1 MNKNEL
7 LKIKDSRKNKITNVQ
22 NITAKVSDNILC
34 IYIYNNKKLEKTIF
48 IKRNERLT
56 YNYITGKWSGN
67 KVTDDISF
75 INIED
80 SSKNVIDRFLK
91 KFELT
96 DGKCEKALPYA
107 SLLNELSSKTFTLN
121 KPNDYELIKDVIANL
136 DKDKIKNQIHN
147 ALPAKIIV
155 HNKTKCFCTKC
166 KSDFTKRLKART
178 KTTCPICK
186 SEATVLPILPY
197 VKYATKYTDSTVK
210 TYFEN
215 RSYRS
220 LVIHTIVKYINKN
233 DKILLEIPAYP
244 IYSVKYDDLDTKPL
258 SECITEDIAQYVEK
272 AIIFKPYHL
281 EKIYQ
286 PQYYGIQNKSRN
298 YTSIPYNVLTYTS
311 AFTDIYTTF
320 DIENKGDLRKLKGYN
335 SPKYNLNED
344 LIFKINT
351 LYADMDHL
359 KTISN
364 EIYNMLI
371 KSEKSNDFHTLYK
384 HINSKGESL
393 KELLG
398 LQQLKDEQIKKL
410 NDLSDINITK
420 NRNKYIYNITNKLSA
435 ILTSLKQNKLN
446 SQFVDRLDMIIQN
459 LPEQK
464 YTSHTTYYTHTTTY
478 ESNKNYEKTLCKTL
492 LSIQNKFI
500 VNVKDKTL
508 NIIESL
514 SKLNKNRLV
523 EEWLRN
529 PDEVVVRKS
538 TELTK
543 ALSITKGQLANIECL
558 DDLLWCIFNYNNQLK
573 YKDDTITTI
582 KHYIKRPDNEFLN
595 LLNVTKMSILQFA
608 NYIPTLRKNCIY
620 FTDYNKYIMNCVDLK
635 KQVTSNTINR
645 PKNIKSAINKVKI
658 EKNITDN
665 PILKELKQTTDKVE
679 LQQTFDDLKLYEYSD
694 NKYSIITPDKPE
706 DIFYEGIAL
715 NHCVANSNIYL
726 KRMYEHESYILFLRK
741 TDDVETPWYTLEI
754 EPGGIIRQKRTKFD
768 NVNKD
773 FEDALPF
780 LKKWQNHIN
789 DITKDN
795 LSSEIENSKVKRL
808 ENLMTLRSQRKTV
821 IIDGKVHLLADIL
834 EQDLLQI

>member
-1 MNKNEL
+1 MNKNKL
-7 LKIKDSRKNKITNVQ
+7 LKIKDSRKNKITDIQ

-34 IYIYNNKKLEKTIF
+34 IYIYNNKSLEKTIF
-48 IKRNERLT
+48 IKPNKRLT
-56 YNYITGKWSGN
+56 YNYITRKWSGT
-67 KVTDDISF
+67 KVTDSISF

-96 DGKCEKALPYA
+96 DGKCERALPY
-107 SLLNELSSKTFTLN
+107 SDLLNKLSSKAFTLH
-121 KPNDYELIKDVIANL
+121 KPNDHTLIKEVISNL
-136 DKDKIKNQIHN
+136 DKDNIKNQIH
-147 ALPAKIIV
+147 AAIPAKIIV

-178 KTTCPICK
+178 KTTCPNCK

-197 VKYATKYTDSTVK
+197 VKYATKYTDGTVK

-220 LVIHTIVKYINKN
+220 LVIHTIVKHVNKN

-298 YTSIPYNVLTYTS
+298 YTSIPYNTLTYAS

-320 DIENKGDLRKLKGYN
+320 NIENKGDLRKLKGYN
-335 SPKYNLNED
+335 NPKYNLNED

-351 LYADMDHL
+351 LYADIDHL

-364 EIYNMLI
+364 ETYNILI

-384 HINSKGESL
+384 HIDNKGKDL
-393 KELLG
+393 KEILG
-398 LQQLKDEQIKKL
+398 LQQLKDKQIKKIS
-410 NDLSDINITK
+410 NINTNIL
-420 NRNKYIYNITNKLSA
+420 NITNKLSA

-446 SQFVDRLDMIIQN
+446 LQFVDQINMIIQH

-464 YTSHTTYYTHTTTY
+464 YTSHATYYTYTTTY
-478 ESNKNYEKTLCKTL
+478 ESNKSYEKTLCKTL

-500 VNVKDKTL
+500 INVKDKTL

-529 PDEVVVRKS
+529 PDEIVVHKS

-543 ALSITKGQLANIECL
+543 ALGITKGQLASAACL
-558 DDLLWCIFNYNNQLK
+558 DDLLWCIFNYNNKLK

-582 KHYIKRPDNEFLN
+582 RNYIKRPDNEFLN
-595 LLNVTKMSILQFA
+595 LLNVTKMSLLQFA

-620 FTDYNKYIMNCVDLK
+620 FTDYNKYLINCVDLK

-679 LQQTFDDLKLYEYSD
+679 LQQTFDDLKLYEYND

-741 TDDVETPWYTLEI
+741 TDDVETPWYTLEV

-821 IIDGKVHLLADIL
+821 IINGKVHLLADIL

>member
-1 MNKNEL
+1 M
-7 LKIKDSRKNKITNVQ
+7 
-22 NITAKVSDNILC
+22 
-34 IYIYNNKKLEKTIF
+34 
-48 IKRNERLT
+48 
-56 YNYITGKWSGN
+56 
-67 KVTDDISF
+67 
-75 INIED
+75 
-80 SSKNVIDRFLK
+80 
-91 KFELT
+91 
-96 DGKCEKALPYA
+96 
-107 SLLNELSSKTFTLN
+107 
-121 KPNDYELIKDVIANL
+121 
-136 DKDKIKNQIHN
+136 
-147 ALPAKIIV
+147 
-155 HNKTKCFCTKC
+155 
-166 KSDFTKRLKART
+166 
-178 KTTCPICK
+178 
-186 SEATVLPILPY
+186 
-197 VKYATKYTDSTVK
+197 
-210 TYFEN
+210 
-215 RSYRS
+215 
-220 LVIHTIVKYINKN
+220 
-233 DKILLEIPAYP
+233 
-244 IYSVKYDDLDTKPL
+244 
-258 SECITEDIAQYVEK
+258 
-272 AIIFKPYHL
+272 
-281 EKIYQ
+281 
-286 PQYYGIQNKSRN
+286 
-298 YTSIPYNVLTYTS
+298 
-311 AFTDIYTTF
+311 
-320 DIENKGDLRKLKGYN
+320 
-335 SPKYNLNED
+335 NED

-351 LYADMDHL
+351 LYTNMDHL

-384 HINSKGESL
+384 HINSKGENL

-398 LQQLKDEQIKKL
+398 LQQLKDEQIKK
-410 NDLSDINITK
+410 INNVNI
-420 NRNKYIYNITNKLSA
+420 NIYNITNKLSA
-435 ILTSLKQNKLN
+435 ILTSLKQNKLD
-446 SQFVDRLDMIIQN
+446 SQFVDQINIIIQN

-464 YTSHTTYYTHTTTY
+464 CTHHATYYTHNITY
-478 ESNKNYEKTLCKTL
+478 ESNRNYEKTLCKTL
-492 LSIQNKFI
+492 LTIQNKFI
-500 VNVKDKTL
+500 VSVKDKTL

-529 PDEVVVRKS
+529 PDEITVHKS

-543 ALSITKGQLANIECL
+543 ALGITKGQLANIECL
-558 DDLLWCIFNYNNQLK
+558 DDLLWCIFNYNNKLK
-573 YKDDTITTI
+573 YKEDTITTI
-582 KHYIKRPDNEFLN
+582 RHYIKRPDNEFLN
-595 LLNVTKMSILQFA
+595 LLNVTKMSLLQFA

-726 KRMYEHESYILFLRK
+726 KRIYEHESYILFLRK
-741 TDDVETPWYTLEI
+741 TNDVETPWYTLEV

-795 LSSEIENSKVKRL
+795 LSSEIENSKAKRL

-821 IIDGKVHLLADIL
+821 IINGKVHLLADIL

>member
-1 MNKNEL
+1 MNKSEL

-96 DGKCEKALPYA
+96 DEKCERALPYA
-107 SLLNELSSKTFTLN
+107 SLLNELSSRTFTLN

-136 DKDKIKNQIHN
+136 DKDNIKNKIHN
-147 ALPAKIIV
+147 ALPAKILV

-166 KSDFTKRLKART
+166 KSDFTTPLKART
-178 KTTCPICK
+178 TATCPNCK
-186 SEATVLPILPY
+186 SEANVLPVLPY
-197 VKYATKYTDSTVK
+197 VKYATKYTDGTVK

-220 LVIHTIVKYINKN
+220 LVIHTIVKHVNKN
-233 DKILLEIPAYP
+233 NKILLEMPAYP
-244 IYSVKYDDLDTKPL
+244 IYNVQYENLDTKPL
-258 SECITEDIAQYVEK
+258 SECITENIHHYVEK
-272 AIIFKPYHL
+272 AIVFKPHHL

-286 PQYYGIQNKSRN
+286 VQYYGLQNKSHN
-298 YTSIPYNVLTYTS
+298 YTSIPYNTLNFTS

-335 SPKYNLNED
+335 NPKYNLNDD

-364 EIYNMLI
+364 EIYNILM

-384 HINSKGESL
+384 HINSKGRNL
-393 KELLG
+393 KEILG
-398 LQQLKDEQIKKL
+398 LEQLKDDQVKK
-410 NDLSDINITK
+410 LSDINT
-420 NRNKYIYNITNKLSA
+420 NISNIANKLSA
-435 ILTSLKQNKLN
+435 ILTSLKQNRFN
-446 SQFVDRLDMIIQN
+446 SQFVDQINVIIQN

-464 YTSHTTYYTHTTTY
+464 CTHHATYYTHNITY
-478 ESNKNYEKTLCKTL
+478 ESNRNYEKTLCKTL
-492 LSIQNKFI
+492 LTIQNKFI
-500 VNVKDKTL
+500 ISVKNKTL

-529 PDEVVVRKS
+529 PDEITVHKS

-558 DDLLWCIFNYNNQLK
+558 DDLLWCVFNYNNKLK
-573 YKDDTITTI
+573 YKEETIATI
-582 KHYIKRPDNEFLN
+582 RDYIKRPDNEFIN
-595 LLNVTKMSILQFA
+595 LLNVTKMSLLQFA

-620 FTDYNKYIMNCVDLK
+620 FANYNNYIMTCASLK

-658 EKNITDN
+658 ENNIINN
-665 PILKELKQTTDKVE
+665 PILKELKQTTDKME
-679 LQQTFDDLKLYEYSD
+679 LQQTFDDLKLYEYNDS
-694 NKYSIITPDKPE
+694 NYSIITPDKPE
-706 DIFYEGIAL
+706 DVFYEGIAL

-726 KRMYEHESYILFLRK
+726 KRIYEHESYILFLRK
-741 TDDVETPWYTLEI
+741 TNDIETPWYTLEV

-773 FEDALPF
+773 FEDVLPF
-780 LKKWQNHIN
+780 LKKWQKHIN

-795 LSSEIENSKVKRL
+795 LSSEIENSKAKRL

-821 IIDGKVHLLADIL
+821 IMDGKVHLLADIL

>member
-48 IKRNERLT
+48 IKRNKRLT
-56 YNYITGKWSGN
+56 YNYITNKWSGN
-67 KVTDDISF
+67 KVTDNISF

-96 DGKCEKALPYA
+96 DGKCERALPYA

-136 DKDKIKNQIHN
+136 DKDKIKNQMHN
-147 ALPAKIIV
+147 ALPAKILV

-166 KSDFTKRLKART
+166 KSDFTEPLKART
-178 KTTCPICK
+178 TATCPNCK
-186 SEATVLPILPY
+186 SEATVLPVLPY
-197 VKYATKYTDSTVK
+197 VKYATKYTDGTVK

-220 LVIHTIVKYINKN
+220 LVIHTIVKHINKN
-233 DKILLEIPAYP
+233 NKILLEMPTYP

-286 PQYYGIQNKSRN
+286 PQYYGIQNKLHN
-298 YTSIPYNVLTYTS
+298 YTSIPHNTLNFTS

-335 SPKYNLNED
+335 NPKYNLNED

-351 LYADMDHL
+351 LYAGTDYL

-364 EIYNMLI
+364 ETYNILM

-384 HINSKGESL
+384 HINSKGRNL
-393 KELLG
+393 KKILG
-398 LQQLKDEQIKKL
+398 LEQLQDNQIEKL
-410 NDLSDINITK
+410 KNINT
-420 NRNKYIYNITNKLSA
+420 NISNIANKLSA
-435 ILTSLKQNKLN
+435 ILTSLKQNKFN
-446 SQFVDRLDMIIQN
+446 SQFVDQINMIIQN

-464 YTSHTTYYTHTTTY
+464 CTHRTTYYTHNITY

-492 LSIQNKFI
+492 LTIQNKFI
-500 VNVKDKTL
+500 VSVKNKTL

-529 PDEVVVRKS
+529 PDEITVHKS

-543 ALSITKGQLANIECL
+543 ALGITKGQLANVECL
-558 DDLLWCIFNYNNQLK
+558 NDLLWCVFNYNNKLK
-573 YKDDTITTI
+573 YKEDTIATI
-582 KHYIKRPDNEFLN
+582 RDYIKRPDNEFIN
-595 LLNVTKMSILQFA
+595 LLNVTKMSLLQFA

-620 FTDYNKYIMNCVDLK
+620 FADYNNYIMTCVNLK

-658 EKNITDN
+658 ENNINNN
-665 PILKELKQTTDKVE
+665 PILKELKQTTDKLE
-679 LQQTFDDLKLYEYSD
+679 LQQTFDDLKLYEYND
-694 NKYSIITPDKPE
+694 KNYSIITPDKPE
-706 DIFYEGIAL
+706 DVFYEGIAL

-726 KRMYEHESYILFLRK
+726 KRIYEHESYILFLRK
-741 TDDVETPWYTLEI
+741 TNDIETPWYTLEV

-780 LKKWQNHIN
+780 LKKWQKHIN

-795 LSSEIENSKVKRL
+795 LSSEIENSKAKRL

>member
-7 LKIKDSRKNKITNVQ
+7 LKIKDSRKNKITDIQ

-34 IYIYNNKKLEKTIF
+34 IYIYSNKSLEKTIF
-48 IKRNERLT
+48 IKPNQRLT
-56 YNYITGKWSGN
+56 YNCILGKWSGN
-67 KVTDDISF
+67 KVTDSISF

-96 DGKCEKALPYA
+96 DGKCEKALPY
-107 SLLNELSSKTFTLN
+107 SDLLNELSSKAFTLN

-136 DKDKIKNQIHN
+136 DKDNIKNKIHN
-147 ALPAKIIV
+147 ALPAKILV

-166 KSDFTKRLKART
+166 KSDFTAPLKART
-178 KTTCPICK
+178 TATCPNCK
-186 SEATVLPILPY
+186 SEATVLPVLPY
-197 VKYATKYTDSTVK
+197 VKYATKYTDGTVK

-220 LVIHTIVKYINKN
+220 LVIHTIVKHVNKN
-233 DKILLEIPAYP
+233 NKILLEMPAYP
-244 IYSVKYDDLDTKPL
+244 IYNVQYENLDTKPL
-258 SECITEDIAQYVEK
+258 SECITENIHHYVEK
-272 AIIFKPYHL
+272 AIVFKPHHL

-286 PQYYGIQNKSRN
+286 VQYYGLQNKSHN

-335 SPKYNLNED
+335 SPKYNLNDD

-364 EIYNMLI
+364 EIYNILM

-384 HINSKGESL
+384 HINSKGRNL
-393 KELLG
+393 KEILG
-398 LQQLKDEQIKKL
+398 LEQLKDDQVKK
-410 NDLSDINITK
+410 LSDINT
-420 NRNKYIYNITNKLSA
+420 NISNIANKLSA
-435 ILTSLKQNKLN
+435 ILTSLKQNKFN
-446 SQFVDRLDMIIQN
+446 SQFVDQINVIIQN

-464 YTSHTTYYTHTTTY
+464 CTHHATYYTHNITY
-478 ESNKNYEKTLCKTL
+478 ESNRNYEKTLCKTL
-492 LSIQNKFI
+492 LTIQNKFI
-500 VNVKDKTL
+500 ISVKNKTL

-529 PDEVVVRKS
+529 PDEITVHKS

-543 ALSITKGQLANIECL
+543 ALGITKGQLANVECL
-558 DDLLWCIFNYNNQLK
+558 NDLLWCVFNYNNKLK
-573 YKDDTITTI
+573 YKEETIATI
-582 KHYIKRPDNEFLN
+582 RDYIKRPDNEFIN
-595 LLNVTKMSILQFA
+595 LLNVTKMSLLQFA

-620 FTDYNKYIMNCVDLK
+620 FANYNNYIMTCASLK

-658 EKNITDN
+658 ENNIINN
-665 PILKELKQTTDKVE
+665 PILKELKQTTDKME
-679 LQQTFDDLKLYEYSD
+679 LQQTFDDLKLYEYNDS
-694 NKYSIITPDKPE
+694 NYSIITPDKPE
-706 DIFYEGIAL
+706 DVFYEGIAL
-715 NHCVANSNIYL
+715 NHCVANSNMYL
-726 KRMYEHESYILFLRK
+726 KRIYEHESYILFLRK
-741 TDDVETPWYTLEI
+741 TNDIETPWYTLEV

-773 FEDALPF
+773 FEDVLPF
-780 LKKWQNHIN
+780 LKKWQKHIN

-795 LSSEIENSKVKRL
+795 LSSEIENSKAKRL

>member
-96 DGKCEKALPYA
+96 DGKCERALPYA
-107 SLLNELSSKTFTLN
+107 SLLNELSSRTFTLN

-147 ALPAKIIV
+147 ALPAKILV

-166 KSDFTKRLKART
+166 KSDFTAPLKART
-178 KTTCPICK
+178 TATCPNCK
-186 SEATVLPILPY
+186 SEANVLPVLPY
-197 VKYATKYTDSTVK
+197 VKYATKYTDGTVK

-220 LVIHTIVKYINKN
+220 LVIHTIVKHVNKN
-233 DKILLEIPAYP
+233 NKILLEMPAYP

-286 PQYYGIQNKSRN
+286 VQYYGLQNKSHN
-298 YTSIPYNVLTYTS
+298 YTSIPYNTLNFTS

-335 SPKYNLNED
+335 NPKYNLNDD

-364 EIYNMLI
+364 EIYNILM

-384 HINSKGESL
+384 HINSKGRNL
-393 KELLG
+393 KEILG
-398 LQQLKDEQIKKL
+398 LEQLKDDQVKK
-410 NDLSDINITK
+410 LSDINT
-420 NRNKYIYNITNKLSA
+420 NISNIANKLSA
-435 ILTSLKQNKLN
+435 ILTSLKQKKFN
-446 SQFVDRLDMIIQN
+446 SQFVDQINVIIQN

-464 YTSHTTYYTHTTTY
+464 CTHHVTYYTHNITY
-478 ESNKNYEKTLCKTL
+478 ESNRNYEKTLCKTL
-492 LSIQNKFI
+492 LTIQNKFI
-500 VNVKDKTL
+500 ISVKNKTL

-529 PDEVVVRKS
+529 PDEITVHKS

-543 ALSITKGQLANIECL
+543 ALGITKGQLANVECL
-558 DDLLWCIFNYNNQLK
+558 NDLLWCVFNYNNKLK
-573 YKDDTITTI
+573 YKEETIATI
-582 KHYIKRPDNEFLN
+582 RDYIKRPDNEFIN
-595 LLNVTKMSILQFA
+595 LLNVTKMSLLQFA

-620 FTDYNKYIMNCVDLK
+620 FANYNNYIMTCASLK
-635 KQVTSNTINR
+635 KQITSNTINR

-658 EKNITDN
+658 ENNIINN
-665 PILKELKQTTDKVE
+665 PILKELKQTTDKME
-679 LQQTFDDLKLYEYSD
+679 LQQTFDDLKLYEYNDS
-694 NKYSIITPDKPE
+694 NYSIITPDKPE
-706 DIFYEGIAL
+706 DVFYEGIAL

-726 KRMYEHESYILFLRK
+726 KRIYEHESYILFLRK
-741 TDDVETPWYTLEI
+741 TNDVETPWYTLEV

-780 LKKWQNHIN
+780 LKKWQKHIN

-795 LSSEIENSKVKRL
+795 LSSEIENSKAKRL

>member
-96 DGKCEKALPYA
+96 DGKCERALPYA
-107 SLLNELSSKTFTLN
+107 SLLNELSSRTFTLN

-147 ALPAKIIV
+147 ALPAKILV

-166 KSDFTKRLKART
+166 KSDFTAPLKART
-178 KTTCPICK
+178 TATCPNCK
-186 SEATVLPILPY
+186 SEANVLPVLPY
-197 VKYATKYTDSTVK
+197 VKYATKYTDGTVK

-220 LVIHTIVKYINKN
+220 LVIHTIVKHVNKN
-233 DKILLEIPAYP
+233 NKILLEMPAYP

-286 PQYYGIQNKSRN
+286 VQYYGLQNKSHN
-298 YTSIPYNVLTYTS
+298 YTSIPYNTLNFTS

-335 SPKYNLNED
+335 NPKYNLNDD

-364 EIYNMLI
+364 EIYNILM

-384 HINSKGESL
+384 HINSKGRNL
-393 KELLG
+393 KEILG
-398 LQQLKDEQIKKL
+398 LEQLKDDQVKK
-410 NDLSDINITK
+410 LSDINT
-420 NRNKYIYNITNKLSA
+420 NISNIANKLSA
-435 ILTSLKQNKLN
+435 ILTSLKQKKFN
-446 SQFVDRLDMIIQN
+446 SQFVDQINVIIQN

-464 YTSHTTYYTHTTTY
+464 CTHHATYYTHNITY
-478 ESNKNYEKTLCKTL
+478 ESNRNYEKTLCKTL
-492 LSIQNKFI
+492 LTIQNKFI
-500 VNVKDKTL
+500 ISVKNKTL

-529 PDEVVVRKS
+529 PDEITVHKS

-543 ALSITKGQLANIECL
+543 ALGITKGQLANVECL
-558 DDLLWCIFNYNNQLK
+558 NDLLWCVFNYNNKLK
-573 YKDDTITTI
+573 YKEETIATI
-582 KHYIKRPDNEFLN
+582 RDYIKRPDNEFIN
-595 LLNVTKMSILQFA
+595 LLNVTKMSLLQFA

-620 FTDYNKYIMNCVDLK
+620 FANYNNYIMTCASLK
-635 KQVTSNTINR
+635 KQITSNTINR

-658 EKNITDN
+658 ENNIINN
-665 PILKELKQTTDKVE
+665 PILKELKQTTDKME
-679 LQQTFDDLKLYEYSD
+679 LQQTFDDLKLYEYNDS
-694 NKYSIITPDKPE
+694 NYSIITPDKPE
-706 DIFYEGIAL
+706 DVFYEGIAL

-726 KRMYEHESYILFLRK
+726 KRIYEHESYILFLRK
-741 TDDVETPWYTLEI
+741 TNDVETPWYTLEV

-780 LKKWQNHIN
+780 LKKWQKHIN

-795 LSSEIENSKVKRL
+795 LSSEIENSKAKRL

>member
-7 LKIKDSRKNKITNVQ
+7 LKIKDSRKNKITDIQ

-34 IYIYNNKKLEKTIF
+34 IYIYSNKSLEKTIF
-48 IKRNERLT
+48 IKPNKRLT
-56 YNYITGKWSGN
+56 YNYITGKWSCN
-67 KVTDDISF
+67 KVTDSISF

-96 DGKCEKALPYA
+96 DGKCEKALPY
-107 SLLNELSSKTFTLN
+107 SDLLNKLSSKAFTLN
-121 KPNDYELIKDVIANL
+121 KPNDHALIKEVIANL
-136 DKDKIKNQIHN
+136 DKDNIKSQIHA

-178 KTTCPICK
+178 KTTCPNCK
-186 SEATVLPILPY
+186 SEATVLPVLPY
-197 VKYATKYTDSTVK
+197 VKYATKYTDGTVK

-220 LVIHTIVKYINKN
+220 LVIHTIIKHINKN
-233 DKILLEIPAYP
+233 NKILLEIPAYP
-244 IYSVKYDDLDTKPL
+244 IYSVKYDDLDAKPL

-298 YTSIPYNVLTYTS
+298 YTSVPYNALTYTS

-320 DIENKGDLRKLKGYN
+320 DIENKGDMKKLKGYN

-364 EIYNMLI
+364 EIYNMLM

-384 HINSKGESL
+384 HINSKGRNL
-393 KELLG
+393 KEILG
-398 LQQLKDEQIKKL
+398 LEQLKDDQVKK
-410 NDLSDINITK
+410 LSDINT
-420 NRNKYIYNITNKLSA
+420 NISNIANKLSA
-435 ILTSLKQNKLN
+435 ILTSLKQNKFN
-446 SQFVDRLDMIIQN
+446 SQFVDQINVIIQN

-464 YTSHTTYYTHTTTY
+464 CTHQATYYTHNITY
-478 ESNKNYEKTLCKTL
+478 ESNRNYEKTLCKTL
-492 LSIQNKFI
+492 LTIQNKFI
-500 VNVKDKTL
+500 ISAKNKTL

-529 PDEVVVRKS
+529 PDEITVHKS

-543 ALSITKGQLANIECL
+543 ALGITKGQLANIECL
-558 DDLLWCIFNYNNQLK
+558 DDLLWCVFNYNNKLK
-573 YKDDTITTI
+573 YKEETIATI
-582 KHYIKRPDNEFLN
+582 RDYIKRPDNEFIN
-595 LLNVTKMSILQFA
+595 LLNVTKMSLLQFA
-608 NYIPTLRKNCIY
+608 NYIPTLRKHCIY
-620 FTDYNKYIMNCVDLK
+620 FTDYNNYILTCASLK

-658 EKNITDN
+658 ENNIINN

-679 LQQTFDDLKLYEYSD
+679 LQQTFDDLKLYEYND
-694 NKYSIITPDKPE
+694 KNYSIITPDKPE
-706 DIFYEGIAL
+706 DVFYEGIAL

-726 KRMYEHESYILFLRK
+726 KRIYEHESYILFLRK
-741 TDDVETPWYTLEI
+741 TNDIETPWYTLEV
-754 EPGGIIRQKRTKFD
+754 EPDGIIRQKRTKFD

-780 LKKWQNHIN
+780 LKKWQKHIN

-795 LSSEIENSKVKRL
+795 LSSEIENSKAKRL

>member
-96 DGKCEKALPYA
+96 DGKCERALPYA
-107 SLLNELSSKTFTLN
+107 SLLNELSSRTFTLN

-147 ALPAKIIV
+147 ALPAKILV

-166 KSDFTKRLKART
+166 KSDFTAPLKART
-178 KTTCPICK
+178 TATCPNCK
-186 SEATVLPILPY
+186 SEASVLPVLPY
-197 VKYATKYTDSTVK
+197 VKYATKYTDGTVK

-220 LVIHTIVKYINKN
+220 LVIHTIVKHVNKN
-233 DKILLEIPAYP
+233 NKILLEMPAYP
-244 IYSVKYDDLDTKPL
+244 IYNVQYENLDTKPL
-258 SECITEDIAQYVEK
+258 SECITENIHHYVEK
-272 AIIFKPYHL
+272 AIVFKPHHL

-286 PQYYGIQNKSRN
+286 VQYYGLQNKSHN
-298 YTSIPYNVLTYTS
+298 YTSIPYNTLNFTS

-320 DIENKGDLRKLKGYN
+320 DIENKSDLRKLKGYN
-335 SPKYNLNED
+335 NPKYNLNED

-364 EIYNMLI
+364 EIYNILI

-384 HINSKGESL
+384 HINSKGRNL
-393 KELLG
+393 KEILG
-398 LQQLKDEQIKKL
+398 LEQLKDDQVKK
-410 NDLSDINITK
+410 LSDINT
-420 NRNKYIYNITNKLSA
+420 NISNIANKLSA
-435 ILTSLKQNKLN
+435 ILTSLKQNKFN
-446 SQFVDRLDMIIQN
+446 SQFVDQINVIIQN
-459 LPEQK
+459 LPKQK
-464 YTSHTTYYTHTTTY
+464 CTHHATYYTHNITY
-478 ESNKNYEKTLCKTL
+478 ESNRNYEKTLCKTL
-492 LSIQNKFI
+492 LTIQNKFI
-500 VNVKDKTL
+500 ISVKNKTL

-529 PDEVVVRKS
+529 PDEITVHKS

-543 ALSITKGQLANIECL
+543 ALGITKGQLANVECL
-558 DDLLWCIFNYNNQLK
+558 NDLLWCVFNYNNKLK
-573 YKDDTITTI
+573 YKEETIATI
-582 KHYIKRPDNEFLN
+582 RDYIKRPDNEFLN

-608 NYIPTLRKNCIY
+608 NYIPTLRKHYIY
-620 FTDYNKYIMNCVDLK
+620 FTDYNNYILTCASLK

-679 LQQTFDDLKLYEYSD
+679 LQQTFDDLKLYEYND
-694 NKYSIITPDKPE
+694 NKYSIITPDKPK

-726 KRMYEHESYILFLRK
+726 KRIYEHESYILFLRK
-741 TDDVETPWYTLEI
+741 TNDVETPWYTLEV

-768 NVNKD
+768 TVNKD

-795 LSSEIENSKVKRL
+795 LSSEIENSKAKRI

>member
-7 LKIKDSRKNKITNVQ
+7 LKIKDSRKNKITNAQ

-67 KVTDDISF
+67 NVTDDISF

-96 DGKCEKALPYA
+96 DGKCEKALPYS

-136 DKDKIKNQIHN
+136 DKDNIKNKIHN
-147 ALPAKIIV
+147 ALPAKILV

-166 KSDFTKRLKART
+166 KSDFTAPLKART
-178 KTTCPICK
+178 TATCPNCK
-186 SEATVLPILPY
+186 SEANVLPVLPY
-197 VKYATKYTDSTVK
+197 VKYATKYTDGTVK

-220 LVIHTIVKYINKN
+220 LVIHTIVKHVNKN
-233 DKILLEIPAYP
+233 NKILLEMPAYP
-244 IYSVKYDDLDTKPL
+244 IYSVKYNDLDTKPL
-258 SECITEDIAQYVEK
+258 SKCITENINQYVEK

-286 PQYYGIQNKSRN
+286 VQYYGLQNKLHN
-298 YTSIPYNVLTYTS
+298 YTSIPYNTLNFTS

-335 SPKYNLNED
+335 NPKYNLNED

-364 EIYNMLI
+364 ETYNILI

-384 HINSKGESL
+384 HINSKGRNL
-393 KELLG
+393 KEILG
-398 LQQLKDEQIKKL
+398 LEQLKDDQVKK
-410 NDLSDINITK
+410 LSDINT
-420 NRNKYIYNITNKLSA
+420 NISNIANKLSA
-435 ILTSLKQNKLN
+435 ILTSLKQNKFN
-446 SQFVDRLDMIIQN
+446 SQFVDQINVIIQN

-464 YTSHTTYYTHTTTY
+464 CTHHATYYTHNITY

-492 LSIQNKFI
+492 LTIQNKFI

-529 PDEVVVRKS
+529 PDEITVHKS

-543 ALSITKGQLANIECL
+543 ALGITKGQLANVECL
-558 DDLLWCIFNYNNQLK
+558 NDLLWCVFNYNNKLK
-573 YKDDTITTI
+573 YKEETIITI
-582 KHYIKRPDNEFLN
+582 RDYIKRPDNEFIN
-595 LLNVTKMSILQFA
+595 LLNVTKMSLLQFA

-620 FTDYNKYIMNCVDLK
+620 FANYNNYIMTCASLK

-658 EKNITDN
+658 ENNIINN

-679 LQQTFDDLKLYEYSD
+679 LQQTFDDLKLYEYND
-694 NKYSIITPDKPE
+694 KNYSIITPNKPE

-726 KRMYEHESYILFLRK
+726 KRIYEHESYILFLRK
-741 TDDVETPWYTLEI
+741 TNDIETPWYTLEV

-780 LKKWQNHIN
+780 LKKWQKHIN

-795 LSSEIENSKVKRL
+795 LSSEIENSKAKRL

>member
-34 IYIYNNKKLEKTIF
+34 IYIYNNKSLEKTIF
-48 IKRNERLT
+48 IKPNQKLT

-96 DGKCEKALPYA
+96 DGKCEKALPYS

-136 DKDKIKNQIHN
+136 DKDNIKNKIHN
-147 ALPAKIIV
+147 ALPAKILV

-166 KSDFTKRLKART
+166 KSDFTAPLKART
-178 KTTCPICK
+178 TATCPNCK
-186 SEATVLPILPY
+186 SEANVLPVLPY
-197 VKYATKYTDSTVK
+197 VKYATKYTDGTVK

-220 LVIHTIVKYINKN
+220 LVIHTIVKHVNKN
-233 DKILLEIPAYP
+233 NKILLEMPAYP
-244 IYSVKYDDLDTKPL
+244 IYNVQYENLDTKPL
-258 SECITEDIAQYVEK
+258 SECITENIHHYVEK
-272 AIIFKPYHL
+272 AIVFKPHHL

-286 PQYYGIQNKSRN
+286 VQYYGLQNKSHN
-298 YTSIPYNVLTYTS
+298 YTSIPYNTLNFTS

-335 SPKYNLNED
+335 NPKYNLNDD

-364 EIYNMLI
+364 EIYNILM

-384 HINSKGESL
+384 HINSKGRNL
-393 KELLG
+393 KEILG
-398 LQQLKDEQIKKL
+398 LEQLKDDQVKK
-410 NDLSDINITK
+410 LSDINT
-420 NRNKYIYNITNKLSA
+420 NISNIANKLSA

-446 SQFVDRLDMIIQN
+446 SQFVDQINMIIQN

-464 YTSHTTYYTHTTTY
+464 YTGHSTYYTYKITY
-478 ESNKNYEKTLCKTL
+478 ESNRNYEKTLCKTL
-492 LSIQNKFI
+492 LTIQNKFI
-500 VNVKDKTL
+500 VSVKDKTL

-514 SKLNKNRLV
+514 SKLNKDRLTK
-523 EEWLRN
+523 EWLRN
-529 PDEVVVRKS
+529 PDEIIVHKS

-543 ALSITKGQLANIECL
+543 ALGITKGQLANIECL
-558 DDLLWCIFNYNNQLK
+558 DDLLWCVFNYNNKLK
-573 YKDDTITTI
+573 YKEETIATI
-582 KHYIKRPDNEFLN
+582 RDYIKRPDNEFIN
-595 LLNVTKMSILQFA
+595 LLNVTKMSLLQFA

-620 FTDYNKYIMNCVDLK
+620 FANYNNYIMTCASLK

-658 EKNITDN
+658 ENNIINN
-665 PILKELKQTTDKVE
+665 PILKELKQTKDRVE
-679 LQQTFDDLKLYEYSD
+679 LQQTFDDLKLYEYND
-694 NKYSIITPDKPE
+694 KNYSIITPDKPE
-706 DIFYEGIAL
+706 DVFYEGIAL

-726 KRMYEHESYILFLRK
+726 KRIYEHESYILFLRK
-741 TDDVETPWYTLEI
+741 TNDIETPWYTLEV

-780 LKKWQNHIN
+780 LKKWQKHIN

-795 LSSEIENSKVKRL
+795 LSSEIENSKAKRL

>member
-7 LKIKDSRKNKITNVQ
+7 LKIKDSRKNKITDTQNV
-22 NITAKVSDNILC
+22 TAKVSDNILY
-34 IYIYNNKKLEKTIF
+34 IYIYNNKILEKTIF
-48 IKRNERLT
+48 IKPNQRLT
-56 YNYITGKWSGN
+56 YNHISSKWSGK
-67 KVTDDISF
+67 KVTDSISF
-75 INIED
+75 VNLED

-91 KFELT
+91 KFDLT
-96 DGKCEKALPYA
+96 DGKCERALPYP
-107 SLLNELSSKTFTLN
+107 SLLNELSSSKFTLN
-121 KPNDYELIKDVIANL
+121 KPNDHILIKEAIDSL
-136 DKDKIKNQIHN
+136 DKDNIKNQVHN
-147 ALPAKIIV
+147 ALPVKILV

-166 KSDFTKRLKART
+166 RSDFIKPLKART
-178 KTTCPICK
+178 KTTCPHCK
-186 SEATVLPILPY
+186 SEATVLPVLPY
-197 VKYATKYTDSTVK
+197 VKYAIKYTDGTVK

-215 RSYRS
+215 RSYRT
-220 LVIHTIVKYINKN
+220 LVIHTIVKYINKT

-258 SECITEDIAQYVEK
+258 SECVTENINHYTEK
-272 AIIFKPYHL
+272 AILFKPYHL

-286 PQYYGIQNKSRN
+286 PQYYGIQNKSCN
-298 YTSIPYNVLTYTS
+298 YTSIPHNTLTYMS

-320 DIENKGDLRKLKGYN
+320 DIENKNDLREIKEYN
-335 SPKYNLNED
+335 TPKYNMNEN
-344 LIFKINT
+344 LIFNINT
-351 LYADMDHL
+351 LYADIDHV

-364 EIYNMLI
+364 EVYNMLI
-371 KSEKSNDFHTLYK
+371 KAEKSNDFHTLYK
-384 HINSKGESL
+384 HINDKSSNL

-398 LQQLKDEQIKKL
+398 LPWLKNAQIKK
-410 NDLSDINITK
+410 INNIDP
-420 NRNKYIYNITNKLSA
+420 NISGITNKLSA

-446 SQFVDRLDMIIQN
+446 SQFVDQIDMIIQN

-464 YTSHTTYYTHTTTY
+464 YTGHSTYYTYKITY
-478 ESNKNYEKTLCKTL
+478 ESNRNYEKTLCKA
-492 LSIQNKFI
+492 LSIIQNKFI

-523 EEWLRN
+523 KEWLRN
-529 PDEVVVRKS
+529 PDEITVHKN

-543 ALSITKGQLANIECL
+543 AMGITKGQLASIECL
-558 DDLLWCIFNYNNQLK
+558 DDLLWCIFNYNNKLK
-573 YKDDTITTI
+573 YKEDVIEVV
-582 KHYIKRPDNEFLN
+582 KNYIPRPDNKFIN
-595 LLNVTKMSILQFA
+595 LLNVTKMSLLQFA
-608 NYIPTLRKNCIY
+608 NYIPTLRKQCIR
-620 FTDYNKYIMNCVDLK
+620 FADYNDYIMTCVHLK

-658 EKNITDN
+658 EKNVTDN

-679 LQQTFDDLKLYEYSD
+679 LQKTFDDLKLYEYND
-694 NKYSIITPDKPE
+694 EGYSIITPDKPE

-726 KRMYEHESYILFLRK
+726 KRIYEHESYILFLRK
-741 TDDVETPWYTLEI
+741 TNDVETPWYTLEV

-789 DITKDN
+789 AITKDN
-795 LSSEIENSKVKRL
+795 LSSEIENSKAKRL

>member
-7 LKIKDSRKNKITNVQ
+7 LKIKDSRKNKITDIQ

-34 IYIYNNKKLEKTIF
+34 IYIYSNKSLEKTIF
-48 IKRNERLT
+48 IKPNQRLT
-56 YNYITGKWSGN
+56 YNCILDKWSGN
-67 KVTDDISF
+67 KVTDSISF

-80 SSKNVIDRFLK
+80 SSKNGIDRFLK

-96 DGKCEKALPYA
+96 DGKCEKALPY
-107 SLLNELSSKTFTLN
+107 SDLLNELSSKAFTLN
-121 KPNDYELIKDVIANL
+121 KPDDHTLIKEVISNL
-136 DKDKIKNQIHN
+136 DKDNIKNQIHA

-197 VKYATKYTDSTVK
+197 VKYATKYTDGTVK

-220 LVIHTIVKYINKN
+220 LVIHTIVKHVNKN
-233 DKILLEIPAYP
+233 NKILLEMPAYP
-244 IYSVKYDDLDTKPL
+244 IYNVQHENLDTKPL
-258 SECITEDIAQYVEK
+258 SECITENIHHYVEK
-272 AIIFKPYHL
+272 AIVFKPHHL

-286 PQYYGIQNKSRN
+286 VQYYGLQNKSHN
-298 YTSIPYNVLTYTS
+298 YTSIPYNTLNFTS

-335 SPKYNLNED
+335 NPKYNLNED

-364 EIYNMLI
+364 ETYNILM

-384 HINSKGESL
+384 HINSKGRNL
-393 KELLG
+393 KEILG
-398 LQQLKDEQIKKL
+398 LEQLKNDQVKK
-410 NDLSDINITK
+410 LSDINT
-420 NRNKYIYNITNKLSA
+420 NISNIANKLSA
-435 ILTSLKQNKLN
+435 ILTSLKQNKFN
-446 SQFVDRLDMIIQN
+446 SQFVDQINVIIQN

-464 YTSHTTYYTHTTTY
+464 CTHHATYYTHNITY
-478 ESNKNYEKTLCKTL
+478 ESNRNYEKTLCKTL

-529 PDEVVVRKS
+529 PDEITVHKS

-543 ALSITKGQLANIECL
+543 ALGITKRQLANIECL
-558 DDLLWCIFNYNNQLK
+558 DDLLWCVFNYNNQLK
-573 YKDDTITTI
+573 YKEDTIKTI
-582 KHYIKRPDNEFLN
+582 RHYITRPDNKFIN
-595 LLNVTKMSILQFA
+595 LLNVTKMSLLQFA
-608 NYIPTLRKNCIY
+608 NYIPTLRKHCIY
-620 FTDYNKYIMNCVDLK
+620 FTDYNNYILTCASLK

-658 EKNITDN
+658 ENNIINN

-679 LQQTFDDLKLYEYSD
+679 LQQTFDDLKLYEYND
-694 NKYSIITPDKPE
+694 KNYSIITPDKPE
-706 DIFYEGIAL
+706 DVFYEGIAL

-726 KRMYEHESYILFLRK
+726 KRIYEHESYILFLRK
-741 TDDVETPWYTLEI
+741 TNDIETPWYTLEV

-780 LKKWQNHIN
+780 LKKWQKHIN

-795 LSSEIENSKVKRL
+795 LSSEIENSKAKRL

>member
-1 MNKNEL
+1 MNKSEL

-67 KVTDDISF
+67 KVTDNISF

-96 DGKCEKALPYA
+96 DGKCERALPYA
-107 SLLNELSSKTFTLN
+107 SLLNELSSRTFTLN

-147 ALPAKIIV
+147 ALPAKILV

-166 KSDFTKRLKART
+166 KSDFTEPLKART
-178 KTTCPICK
+178 TATCPNCK
-186 SEATVLPILPY
+186 SEATVLPVLPY
-197 VKYATKYTDSTVK
+197 VKYATKYTDGTVK

-220 LVIHTIVKYINKN
+220 LIIHTIVRHVNKN
-233 DKILLEIPAYP
+233 DKILLEMPAYP

-258 SECITEDIAQYVEK
+258 SECITENIHHYVEK
-272 AIIFKPYHL
+272 AIVFKPHHL

-286 PQYYGIQNKSRN
+286 VQYYGLQNKSHN
-298 YTSIPYNVLTYTS
+298 YTSIPYNTLNFTS

-335 SPKYNLNED
+335 NPKYNLND
-344 LIFKINT
+344 NLIFKINT

-364 EIYNMLI
+364 EIYNILM

-384 HINSKGESL
+384 HINSKGRNL
-393 KELLG
+393 KEILG
-398 LQQLKDEQIKKL
+398 LEQLKDDQVKK
-410 NDLSDINITK
+410 LSDINT
-420 NRNKYIYNITNKLSA
+420 NISNIANKLSA

-446 SQFVDRLDMIIQN
+446 SQFVDQINMIIQN

-464 YTSHTTYYTHTTTY
+464 YTSHATYYTHTTTY

-500 VNVKDKTL
+500 VSVKDKTL

-514 SKLNKNRLV
+514 SKLNKNRLTK
-523 EEWLRN
+523 EWLRN
-529 PDEVVVRKS
+529 PDEITVHKS

-543 ALSITKGQLANIECL
+543 ALGITKGQLANIECL
-558 DDLLWCIFNYNNQLK
+558 DDLLWCVFNYNNKLK
-573 YKDDTITTI
+573 YKEDTITTI
-582 KHYIKRPDNEFLN
+582 RDYIKRPDNEFIN
-595 LLNVTKMSILQFA
+595 LLNVTKMSLLQFA

-620 FTDYNKYIMNCVDLK
+620 FANYNNYIMTCVNLK

-658 EKNITDN
+658 ENNINNN
-665 PILKELKQTTDKVE
+665 PILKELKQTTDKME
-679 LQQTFDDLKLYEYSD
+679 LQQTFDDLKLYEYND
-694 NKYSIITPDKPE
+694 KNYSIITPDKPE
-706 DIFYEGIAL
+706 DVFYEGIAL

-726 KRMYEHESYILFLRK
+726 KRIYEHESYILFLRK
-741 TDDVETPWYTLEI
+741 TNDIETPWYTLEV

-795 LSSEIENSKVKRL
+795 LSSEIENSKAKRI

>member
-7 LKIKDSRKNKITNVQ
+7 LKIKDSRKNKITDIQ

-34 IYIYNNKKLEKTIF
+34 IYIYSNKSLEKTIF
-48 IKRNERLT
+48 IKPNKRLT
-56 YNYITGKWSGN
+56 YNYITGKWSCN
-67 KVTDDISF
+67 KVTDSISF

-96 DGKCEKALPYA
+96 DGKCEKALPY
-107 SLLNELSSKTFTLN
+107 SDLLNKLSSKAFTLN
-121 KPNDYELIKDVIANL
+121 KPNDHALIKEVIANL
-136 DKDKIKNQIHN
+136 DKDNIKNQIHA

-178 KTTCPICK
+178 KTTCPNCK
-186 SEATVLPILPY
+186 SEATVLPVLPY
-197 VKYATKYTDSTVK
+197 VKYATKYTDGTVK

-220 LVIHTIVKYINKN
+220 LVIHTIVKHINKN
-233 DKILLEIPAYP
+233 NKILLEIPAYP
-244 IYSVKYDDLDTKPL
+244 IYSVKYDDLDAKPL

-351 LYADMDHL
+351 LYTDMDHL

-410 NDLSDINITK
+410 
-420 NRNKYIYNITNKLSA
+420 
-435 ILTSLKQNKLN
+435 
-446 SQFVDRLDMIIQN
+446 
-459 LPEQK
+459 E
-464 YTSHTTYYTHTTTY
+464 
-478 ESNKNYEKTLCKTL
+478 
-492 LSIQNKFI
+492 
-500 VNVKDKTL
+500 
-508 NIIESL
+508 
-514 SKLNKNRLV
+514 
-523 EEWLRN
+523 
-529 PDEVVVRKS
+529 
-538 TELTK
+538 
-543 ALSITKGQLANIECL
+543 G
-558 DDLLWCIFNYNNQLK
+558 
-573 YKDDTITTI
+573 TITTI
-582 KHYIKRPDNEFLN
+582 RHYIKRPNNEFLN
-595 LLNVTKMSILQFA
+595 LLNVTKMSLLQFA

-679 LQQTFDDLKLYEYSD
+679 LQQTFDDLKLYEYND

-741 TDDVETPWYTLEI
+741 TDDVETPWYTLEV

-821 IIDGKVHLLADIL
+821 IINGKVHLLADIL

>member
-7 LKIKDSRKNKITNVQ
+7 LKIKDSRKNKITDIQ

-96 DGKCEKALPYA
+96 DGKCERALPYA
-107 SLLNELSSKTFTLN
+107 SLLNELSSRTFTLN

-147 ALPAKIIV
+147 ALPAKILV

-166 KSDFTKRLKART
+166 KSDFTAPLKART
-178 KTTCPICK
+178 KTTCPNCK
-186 SEATVLPILPY
+186 SEANVLPVLPY
-197 VKYATKYTDSTVK
+197 VKYATKYTDGTVK

-220 LVIHTIVKYINKN
+220 LVIHTIVKHVNKN
-233 DKILLEIPAYP
+233 NKILLEMPAYP
-244 IYSVKYDDLDTKPL
+244 IYNVQYENLDTKPL
-258 SECITEDIAQYVEK
+258 SECITENIHHYVEK
-272 AIIFKPYHL
+272 AIVFKPHHL

-286 PQYYGIQNKSRN
+286 VQYYGLQNKSHN
-298 YTSIPYNVLTYTS
+298 YTSIPYNTLNFTS

-335 SPKYNLNED
+335 NPKYNLNED

-351 LYADMDHL
+351 LYADTDHF

-364 EIYNMLI
+364 EIYNILM
-371 KSEKSNDFHTLYK
+371 KSEKNNDFHTLYK
-384 HINSKGESL
+384 HINSNGRNL
-393 KELLG
+393 KEILG
-398 LQQLKDEQIKKL
+398 LEQLKDDQVKK
-410 NDLSDINITK
+410 LSDINTNIS
-420 NRNKYIYNITNKLSA
+420 NITNKLSA
-435 ILTSLKQNKLN
+435 ILTSLKQNKFN
-446 SQFVDRLDMIIQN
+446 SQFVDQINMIIQN

-464 YTSHTTYYTHTTTY
+464 YTGHSTYYTYKITY
-478 ESNKNYEKTLCKTL
+478 ESNRNYEKTLCKTL
-492 LSIQNKFI
+492 LTIQNKFI

-529 PDEVVVRKS
+529 PDEVVVHKS

-543 ALSITKGQLANIECL
+543 ALGITKGQLANIECL
-558 DDLLWCIFNYNNQLK
+558 DDLLWCIFNYNNKLK
-573 YKDDTITTI
+573 YKEDTITTI
-582 KHYIKRPDNEFLN
+582 RHYIKRPDNEFLN
-595 LLNVTKMSILQFA
+595 LLNVTKMSLLQFA

-658 EKNITDN
+658 ENNIINN
-665 PILKELKQTTDKVE
+665 PILKELKQTTDRAE
-679 LQQTFDDLKLYEYSD
+679 LQQTFDDLKLYEYND
-694 NKYSIITPDKPE
+694 KNYSIITPDKPE
-706 DIFYEGIAL
+706 DVFYEGIAL

-726 KRMYEHESYILFLRK
+726 KRIYEHESYILFLRK
-741 TDDVETPWYTLEI
+741 TNDIETPWYTLEV

-780 LKKWQNHIN
+780 LKKWQKHIN

-795 LSSEIENSKVKRL
+795 LSSEIENSKAKRL

-821 IIDGKVHLLADIL
+821 IINGKVHLLADIL

>member
-75 INIED
+75 ISIED

-96 DGKCEKALPYA
+96 DGKCERALPY
-107 SLLNELSSKTFTLN
+107 SDLLNELSSKTFTLN
-121 KPNDYELIKDVIANL
+121 KPDDHTLIKEVIGNL
-136 DKDKIKNQIHN
+136 DKDNIKTQIHA

-178 KTTCPICK
+178 KTTCPNCK
-186 SEATVLPILPY
+186 SEATVLPVLPY
-197 VKYATKYTDSTVK
+197 VKYATKYTDGTVK

-220 LVIHTIVKYINKN
+220 LVIHTIVKHINKN

-244 IYSVKYDDLDTKPL
+244 IYSVKYNDLDAKPL

-286 PQYYGIQNKSRN
+286 VQYYGLQNKSHN
-298 YTSIPYNVLTYTS
+298 YTSIPYNTLNFTS
-311 AFTDIYTTF
+311 AFNDIYTTF

-335 SPKYNLNED
+335 NPKYNLNDD

-364 EIYNMLI
+364 EIYNILM

-384 HINSKGESL
+384 HINSKGRNL
-393 KELLG
+393 KEILG
-398 LQQLKDEQIKKL
+398 LEQLKDDQVKK
-410 NDLSDINITK
+410 LSDINT
-420 NRNKYIYNITNKLSA
+420 NISNIANKLSA

-446 SQFVDRLDMIIQN
+446 SQFVDQINMIIQN

-464 YTSHTTYYTHTTTY
+464 YTGHSTYYTYKITY
-478 ESNKNYEKTLCKTL
+478 ESNRNYEKTLCKTL
-492 LSIQNKFI
+492 LTIQNKFI
-500 VNVKDKTL
+500 ISVKDKTL

-514 SKLNKNRLV
+514 SKLNKDRLTK
-523 EEWLRN
+523 EWLRN
-529 PDEVVVRKS
+529 PDEITVHTS

-543 ALSITKGQLANIECL
+543 ALGITKGQLANIECL
-558 DDLLWCIFNYNNQLK
+558 DDLLWCVFNYNNKLK
-573 YKDDTITTI
+573 YKEETIATI
-582 KHYIKRPDNEFLN
+582 RDYIKRPDNEFIN
-595 LLNVTKMSILQFA
+595 LLNVTKMSLLQFA

-620 FTDYNKYIMNCVDLK
+620 FANYNNYIMTCASLK

-658 EKNITDN
+658 ENNIINN

-679 LQQTFDDLKLYEYSD
+679 LQQTFDDLKLYEYND
-694 NKYSIITPDKPE
+694 KNYSIITPDKPE
-706 DIFYEGIAL
+706 DVFYEGIAL

-726 KRMYEHESYILFLRK
+726 KRIYEHESYILFLRK
-741 TDDVETPWYTLEI
+741 TNDIETPWYTLEV

>member
-96 DGKCEKALPYA
+96 DGKCEKALPYS

-136 DKDKIKNQIHN
+136 DKDNIKSQIHN
-147 ALPAKIIV
+147 ALPAKILV

-166 KSDFTKRLKART
+166 KSDFTAPLKART
-178 KTTCPICK
+178 TATCPNCK
-186 SEATVLPILPY
+186 SEANVIPVLPY
-197 VKYATKYTDSTVK
+197 VKYATKYTDGTVK

-220 LVIHTIVKYINKN
+220 LVIHTIVKHVNKN
-233 DKILLEIPAYP
+233 NKILLEIPAYP
-244 IYSVKYDDLDTKPL
+244 IYNVQYENLDTKPL
-258 SECITEDIAQYVEK
+258 SECITENIHHYVEK
-272 AIIFKPYHL
+272 AIVFKPYHL

-286 PQYYGIQNKSRN
+286 VQYYGLQNKSHN
-298 YTSIPYNVLTYTS
+298 YTSIPYNTLNFTS

-335 SPKYNLNED
+335 NPKYNLNDD

-364 EIYNMLI
+364 EIYNILM

-384 HINSKGESL
+384 HINSKGRNL
-393 KELLG
+393 KEILG
-398 LQQLKDEQIKKL
+398 LEQLKDDQVKK
-410 NDLSDINITK
+410 LSDINT
-420 NRNKYIYNITNKLSA
+420 NISNIANKLSA
-435 ILTSLKQNKLN
+435 ILTSLKQNKFN
-446 SQFVDRLDMIIQN
+446 SQFVDQINVIIQN

-464 YTSHTTYYTHTTTY
+464 CTHHATYYTHNITY
-478 ESNKNYEKTLCKTL
+478 ESNRNYKKTLCKTL
-492 LSIQNKFI
+492 LTIQNKFI
-500 VNVKDKTL
+500 ISVKNKTL

-529 PDEVVVRKS
+529 PDEITVHKS

-543 ALSITKGQLANIECL
+543 ALGITKGQLANVECL
-558 DDLLWCIFNYNNQLK
+558 NDLLWCVFNYNNQLK
-573 YKDDTITTI
+573 YKEDTIKTI
-582 KHYIKRPDNEFLN
+582 RHYITRPDNKFIN
-595 LLNVTKMSILQFA
+595 LLNVTKMSLLQFA
-608 NYIPTLRKNCIY
+608 NYIPTLRKHCIY
-620 FTDYNKYIMNCVDLK
+620 FTDYNNYILTCASLK

-658 EKNITDN
+658 ENNIINN

-679 LQQTFDDLKLYEYSD
+679 LQQTFDDLKLYEYND
-694 NKYSIITPDKPE
+694 KNYSIITPNKPE

-726 KRMYEHESYILFLRK
+726 KRIYEHESYILFLRK
-741 TDDVETPWYTLEI
+741 TNDVETPWYTLEI

>member
-7 LKIKDSRKNKITNVQ
+7 LKIKDSRKNKITNIQ

-34 IYIYNNKKLEKTIF
+34 IYIYSNKSLEKTIF
-48 IKRNERLT
+48 IKPNQRLT
-56 YNYITGKWSGN
+56 YNCILDKWSSN
-67 KVTDDISF
+67 KVTDSISF

-96 DGKCEKALPYA
+96 DGKCEKALPY
-107 SLLNELSSKTFTLN
+107 SDLLNELSSKAFTLN
-121 KPNDYELIKDVIANL
+121 KPNDHTLIKEVISNL
-136 DKDKIKNQIHN
+136 DKDNIKNQIHA

-166 KSDFTKRLKART
+166 KSDFTKCLKART

-197 VKYATKYTDSTVK
+197 VKYATKYTDGTVK

-233 DKILLEIPAYP
+233 NKILLEIPTYP

-320 DIENKGDLRKLKGYN
+320 DIENKGNLRKLKGYN
-335 SPKYNLNED
+335 NPKYNLNED

-364 EIYNMLI
+364 ETYNILI

-384 HINSKGESL
+384 HINSKGRNL
-393 KELLG
+393 KEILG
-398 LQQLKDEQIKKL
+398 LEQLKDDQVKK
-410 NDLSDINITK
+410 LSDINT
-420 NRNKYIYNITNKLSA
+420 NISNIANKLSA
-435 ILTSLKQNKLN
+435 ILTSLKQSKLN
-446 SQFVDRLDMIIQN
+446 SQFVDQINMIIQN

-464 YTSHTTYYTHTTTY
+464 YTGHSTYYTYKITY
-478 ESNKNYEKTLCKTL
+478 ESNRNYEKTLCKTL
-492 LSIQNKFI
+492 LTIQNKFI

-514 SKLNKNRLV
+514 SKLNKDRLV
-523 EEWLRN
+523 KEWLRN
-529 PDEVVVRKS
+529 PDEITVHKS

-543 ALSITKGQLANIECL
+543 ALGITKGQLANVECL
-558 DDLLWCIFNYNNQLK
+558 NDLLWCIFNYNNKLK
-573 YKDDTITTI
+573 YKEETIATI
-582 KHYIKRPDNEFLN
+582 RDYIKRPDNEFIN
-595 LLNVTKMSILQFA
+595 LLNVTKMSLLQFA

-679 LQQTFDDLKLYEYSD
+679 LQQTFDDLKLYEYND
-694 NKYSIITPDKPE
+694 NKYSIITPNKPE
-706 DIFYEGIAL
+706 DVFYEGIAL

-726 KRMYEHESYILFLRK
+726 KRIYEHESYILFLRK
-741 TDDVETPWYTLEI
+741 TNDIETPWYTLEV

-780 LKKWQNHIN
+780 LKQWQNHIN

-795 LSSEIENSKVKRL
+795 LSSEIENSKAKRL